1 MPNVSSFGAQ
11 TDNAVVSGT
20 VTDRQMVI
28 PEVPPQGLMSIGPRQ
43 SPNYIKEP
51 WNAQTSYVFYD
62 VVKDGAGASYVAT
75 KPVVPA
81 GTELTN
87 EDYWFKW
94 SDPNAQ
100 INELNEVVKTFND
113 RIAQNASAITAEVA
127 RATAAEATKAPT
139 NHASEETIYGVGD
152 AANYGHLRLADDA
165 TPMTSGANDGIAATP
180 KMIATYIAD
189 TTPEA
194 YGAKADGVTDDS
206 AAINACINAHKNAT
220 INFKPGV
227 VYAVAD
233 QIKMPFADTEKVS
246 INGNGAT
253 IKAISNIPC
262 FFNVGYDNS
271 GKQFNEA
278 GFKQFYVNDLTLIS
292 DDHNVGHAFDI
303 ALGCK
308 DFQINNVFSFR
319 TLNGVRIGQTTGSP
333 NDTRIIGCLF
343 FGQGSDVEGGVGITC
358 NGADNNVSNTRIYGF
373 QKGVV
378 LNQGCNFSQ
387 VQVLLRWKDQRIDN
401 FDPYVRNSEAFNTV
415 YNKTVALENNKAFA
429 HMTNF
434 YCDSM
439 HTFARISDGSTI
451 LMNDCIYYNSRSDV
465 NCTIV
470 DCENGTKRPYISI
483 VNSEF
488 NISKNDDSHG
498 IKLVGETALS
508 NYSNMDI
515 HSNIIKNKNNLPYY
529 DILMMNTH
537 TRIEF
542 KQTEYMFMGAAFAAL
557 PTYNVSVDVDING
570 HIYELFIDLTKHTI
584 SQKNA
589 KSDNATYKFA
599 YKLDEKTYTLLLF
612 AKATSP
618 GGTPYGK
625 IERFYTSN
633 INIFSP
639 PNAANVTATMM
650 NVSGLTEVT
659 LKQNTMLQLT

>member
-28 PEVPPQGLMSIGPRQ
+28 PEVPPQGLMSVGPRAT
-43 SPNYIKEP
+43 PNYVKEP
-51 WNAQTSYVFYD
+51 WSNLRSYNFFD
-62 VVKDGAGASYVAT
+62 VVKDVAGSSYVAI
-75 KPVVPA
+75 KPVIPTN
-81 GTELTN
+81 TELTD
-87 EDYWFKW
+87 EEFWFKW
-94 SDPNAQ
+94 SDPDAQ
-100 INELNEVVKTFND
+100 LNELQEIVKTYNE
-113 RIAQNASAITAEVA
+113 RISQNASAITAEVA

-139 NHASEETIYGVGD
+139 NHASEETIYGIGN
-152 AANYGHLRLADDA
+152 AANYGHLKLADDD
-165 TPMTSGANDGIAATP
+165 TPMTSGANDGVAATP
-180 KMIATYIAD
+180 KMIATYRAD

-220 INFKPGV
+220 VNFTPGA

-253 IKAISNIPC
+253 IKAISSLSC

-278 GFKQFYVNDLTLIS
+278 GFRQFYVNDLNLIN
-292 DDHNVGHAFDI
+292 DNHNVDYAFEI

-358 NGADNNVSNTRIYGF
+358 NGSDNNVSNTRIYGF

-401 FDPYVRNSEAFNTV
+401 FDPYVRNSEAFNAV
-415 YNKTVALENNKAFA
+415 YNKTVAIENNNAFA

-439 HTFARISDGSTI
+439 HTFARVSNSSTL
-451 LMNDCIYYNSRSDV
+451 LMNDCIYYNSRSNV

-470 DCENGTKRPYISI
+470 DCKEGTTRPYISI

-498 IKLVGETALS
+498 IKFVGNTALS
-508 NYSNMDI
+508 NYAYMDI

-529 DILMMNTH
+529 DMLMMNTH
-537 TRIEF
+537 TRVKF
-542 KQTEYMFMGAAFAAL
+542 DQSNYMFMGAVFAAL
-557 PTYNVSVDVDING
+557 PTYNLSIDVDING
-570 HIYELFIDLTKHTI
+570 HVYELFIDLSKNTI

-589 KSDNATYKFA
+589 KSENALYKFA
-599 YKLDEKTYTLLLF
+599 YKLDNETTTLLLF
-612 AKATSP
+612 AKVTTATNP
-618 GGTPYGK
+618 FGK
-625 IERFYTSN
+625 IERVHTTN
-633 INIFSP
+633 INLFSP
-639 PNAANVTATMM
+639 PNNENVTAAMM
-650 NVSGLTEVT
+650 QVTDLTEVT
-659 LKQNTMLQLT
+659 LKQNELTPLT